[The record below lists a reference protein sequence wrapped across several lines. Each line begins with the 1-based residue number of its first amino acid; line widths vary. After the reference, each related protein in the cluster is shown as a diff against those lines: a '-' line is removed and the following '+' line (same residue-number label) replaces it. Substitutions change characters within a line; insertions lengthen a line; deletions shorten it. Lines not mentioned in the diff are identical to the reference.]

1 MSTAIRKVQSFGI
14 LWSMLIVKI
23 FGQEICDKQ
32 EVKKTLV
39 QYLIVPT
46 EIYTSQVILAI
57 EQPFS

>member
-1 MSTAIRKVQSFGI
+1 
-14 LWSMLIVKI
+14 MLIVKI

-46 EIYTSQVILAI
+46 EIYTSEVILAI
-57 EQPFS
+57 E